1 MTFRFSTRDL
11 SKRFITLKKK
21 PTVCDIG
28 RTFVSFAKWSY
39 HITEERYESVTIWTV
54 WFVFAGTAVQV
65 KELFNSFS
73 NVNGL
78 TFFRSVEPLSK
89 LSLVHLI
96 LQCSSPLIWDPARR
110 LKSRPYEVVWFWV
123 ITVTTNTPP
132 PSRSDSTDKNIKCCK
147 FYFSYISYSIE
158 LKVI

>member
-11 SKRFITLKKK
+11 SKRFITLKKNQ
-21 PTVCDIG
+21 PSAISDETL
-28 RTFVSFAKWSY
+28 FFFAEWSY
-39 HITEERYESVTIWTV
+39 HITGERYESVTIRTV

-89 LSLVHLI
+89 LSLVHPI
-96 LQCSSPLIWDPARR
+96 LQCSSPLSWDPARR

-132 PSRSDSTDKNIKCCK
+132 PSRSDSLQTKTSSVVNST
-147 FYFSYISYSIE
+147 FHT
-158 LKVI
+158 